1 MSSSNVVRRPAERLI
16 HNLLRLEQGIIEVM
30 VVAMALLICIEV
42 ICRGFLGFSLMVTD
56 EIAGYLLVGLVFLG
70 MPVALA
76 RGALFRVELV
86 LNRLPRRAR
95 AWLEL
100 VFNLLSLA
108 FTVVLLVQLWRFVVD
123 SWQRGVR
130 APTVLATPLYLPQ
143 ALMVIGTA
151 SLACV
156 LVLHVLRDIRGIRR
170 DNGQDDSQDTGREDS
185 HE

>member
-1 MSSSNVVRRPAERLI
+1 MSSSHAARGPGERLL
-16 HNLLRLEQGIIEVM
+16 HNFLRLEQGVIEVM
-30 VVAMALLICIEV
+30 VVAMALLIFTEV
-42 ICRGFLGFSLMVTD
+42 ICRNLLGFSLMVTD

-76 RGALFRVELV
+76 KGALFRVELV
-86 LNRLPRRAR
+86 LNRLPRRPR

-108 FTVVLLVQLWRFVVD
+108 FSLVLLVQLWRFVFD
-123 SWQRGVR
+123 TWQRGVR

-143 ALMVIGTA
+143 SLMVIGTA
-151 SLACV
+151 SLVCV
-156 LVLHVLRDIRGIRR
+156 LVLHVVRDIRALRAGDRLEA
-170 DNGQDDSQDTGREDS
+170 D